1 MPGFTVS
8 AVKGVGVAFSWRPA
22 GGRGFLLARRTSH
35 EVALYWEDL
44 RRASLCRSCEGRS
57 RAGVYRME
65 NGLQAC
71 SLHDSPEC
79 VSVGCHMQVQWSI
92 HRAVL
97 RTLQEI
103 HLILYGQLQLF
114 AFPKLCLLGLWALI
128 HVVYNSMVTAY
139 LRCAYSCL
147 IGSSTG
153 TVALPCPM
161 ASLIW
166 M

>member
-57 RAGVYRME
+57 RAGVYR
-65 NGLQAC
+65 
-71 SLHDSPEC
+71 
-79 VSVGCHMQVQWSI
+79 
-92 HRAVL
+92 
-97 RTLQEI
+97 
-103 HLILYGQLQLF
+103 
-114 AFPKLCLLGLWALI
+114 ALI

>member
-57 RAGVYRME
+57 RAGVYRYPSPGLME

-79 VSVGCHMQVQWSI
+79 VSVGCHMQGFDSCCIQLHGHCIFEMCLFLLDWQF
-92 HRAVL
+92 HRHSGS
-97 RTLQEI
+97 TLSNGLFNLDVNI
-103 HLILYGQLQLF
+103 KDITHLF
-114 AFPKLCLLGLWALI
+114 SHP
-128 HVVYNSMVTAY
+128 T
-139 LRCAYSCL
+139 
-147 IGSSTG
+147 T
-153 TVALPCPM
+153 
-161 ASLIW
+161 
-166 M
+166 